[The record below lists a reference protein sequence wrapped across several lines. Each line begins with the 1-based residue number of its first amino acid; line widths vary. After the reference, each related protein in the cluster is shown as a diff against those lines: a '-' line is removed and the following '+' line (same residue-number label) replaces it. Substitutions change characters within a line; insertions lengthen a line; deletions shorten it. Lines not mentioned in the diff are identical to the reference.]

1 MKQFILTSYYD
12 EKKRGVEDSISIN
25 WIDETDYYE
34 WIWKKASKGYQ
45 VVVNDMKNGL
55 TKEYGL
61 IEWEDEDVKDLEV

>member
-34 WIWKKASKGYQ
+34 WIWEKAS
-45 VVVNDMKNGL
+45 
-55 TKEYGL
+55 
-61 IEWEDEDVKDLEV
+61 I